1 MNGVETNMPITSGYR
16 FLFVINPHA
25 GGKDKGIWEEAIQK
39 HFAKQPHQYSFWE
52 TSGKED
58 RQKLSH
64 EIKIR
69 QPHRVIAVGGDGT
82 LRLVAELAARFNLV
96 AGMLPAGSANG
107 MASELSL
114 PTDPD
119 DAIRV
124 ILADCTVDMDAIRI
138 NGHYSIH
145 LSDAGLNAQLI
156 AHFEETA
163 GRGLWSYG
171 RQILKTLRR
180 GRNFVAKIFIDGK
193 YIRRHA
199 AMILIANGRSY
210 GTGVLVN
217 ATGSLHDGA
226 FEIVVFR
233 SIRFWGILRS
243 LLMGKTAIKP
253 KQEVFSGT
261 DLKIKLRFPVPFQI
275 DGEFIGTVRSIEAQ
289 MLPRNVKMLVS
300 GPLP

>member
-1 MNGVETNMPITSGYR
+1 MPITSGCR

-25 GGKDKGIWEEAIQK
+25 GGKDKGIWEAAIEK
-39 HFAKQPHQYSFWE
+39 HFAAQPHQYCFWE
-52 TSGKED
+52 TTGTDD
-58 RQKLSH
+58 RQKLAR
-64 EIKIR
+64 EIKAR
-69 QPHRVIAVGGDGT
+69 QPQRVIAVGGDGT
-82 LRLVAELAARFNLV
+82 LRLVAELAARYNLV

-119 DAIRV
+119 EALRV
-124 ILADCTVDMDAIRI
+124 IIEDYTVAVDAIRI

-156 AHFEETA
+156 AHFEQTA
-163 GRGLWSYG
+163 GRGLWSYA
-171 RQILKTLRR
+171 RQIIKTLRR
-180 GRNFVAKIFIDGK
+180 GRSFEVKMFIDGK

-217 ATGSLHDGA
+217 AAGSLHDGA
-226 FEIVVFR
+226 FEVIVFR

-243 LLMGKTAIKP
+243 LLTGKTVIKP

-275 DGEFIGTVRSIEAQ
+275 DGEFIGAVRSIEAQ
-289 MLPRNVKMLVS
+289 MLRRNVKMLVS